1 MKIFKALS
9 ILAVALFTLP
19 IFAENGMNS
28 PYTRYGFGQLS
39 MMEVGVNK
47 GMGGTGIG
55 MQNNSQINML
65 NPASYAAVDT
75 LTFLLDVGMSL
86 HNANFAEGNVK
97 MNARN
102 TTFDY
107 IAMQFRLL
115 PKLGMTI
122 GLTPFSN
129 IGYNFSNSQVIDKYP
144 DAGSDGFFTKE
155 EGEEITVINRYYG
168 DGGLRN
174 VTIGFGWSPLK
185 GFSEGANLSYIYGEV
200 YHYVYNQYSEVSIST
215 RTKQYMADIS
225 TYKVDFGMQY
235 LKTFGKHRVTLG
247 ATYQLGHA
255 IDDEAYIIDMIS
267 TGGAVTSSDTT
278 REAKFSIP
286 AGIGVGLSYTFDD
299 RLTIAADYS
308 MQKYSTAD
316 FFSTPE
322 AAYKG
327 ADYHR
332 ASVGFEYIPERVTR
346 KLFRRARYRA
356 GLHCATSH
364 YYAGEHRGPTEYGA
378 SIGIGLPIM
387 NGWSA
392 KSIVNISGQAV
403 HVRPSQPGMIT
414 ENYLRLSIGLSFN
427 EGWFDKWK
435 VQ

>member
-107 IAMQFRLL
+107 IAMQFRLM

-122 GLTPFSN
+122 GMTPFSN
-129 IGYNFSNSQVIDKYP
+129 IGYNFSNTQVIRD
-144 DAGSDGFFTKE
+144 DEDGQVT
-155 EGEEITVINRYYG
+155 TTNRYYG

-174 VTIGFGWSPLK
+174 VTTGLGWSPFK
-185 GFSEGANLSYIYGEV
+185 GFSIGANLSYIYGEV
-200 YHYVYNQYSEVSIST
+200 YHYVYNQYSESAIST
-215 RTKQYMADIS
+215 RTKQYMADIT
-225 TYKVDFGMQY
+225 TYKVDLGMQY
-235 LKTFGKHRVTLG
+235 AKSFGKNRITLG

-255 IDDEAYIIDMIS
+255 IDDKAYTID
-267 TGGAVTSSDTT
+267 VTSTNGSANHDTLSVSS
-278 REAKFSIP
+278 FSIP
-286 AGIGVGLSYTFDD
+286 AGIGAGISYTYDE
-299 RLTIAADYS
+299 RLTFAADYS
-308 MQKYSTAD
+308 MQQYSTAN
-316 FFSTPE
+316 FFG
-322 AAYKG
+322 YKG

-356 GLHCATSH
+356 GLHYATSH
-364 YYAGEHRGPTEYGA
+364 YYVGEHRGPTEYGA

-403 HVRPSQPGMIT
+403 HVRPAPGSGMIT